1 MLVEW
6 HKRQIKNSDVHNLTI
21 EEIPHP
27 SPANP
32 LANKEKGALWK
43 KIAREV
49 IENR

>member
-1 MLVEW
+1 MAQKAV
-6 HKRQIKNSDVHNLTI
+6 KNSGFENLTI
-21 EEIPHP
+21 DEIPHP